1 VVARD
6 MILQQPFYKLC
17 NGIDLVND
25 NQYWI
30 VLINNATRECSA
42 NLVHNLLWLP
52 SLFFFAY
59 EKMNLEVPLESTY
72 VANNLPLQ
80 KI

>member
-1 VVARD
+1 MVAKN

-17 NGIDLVND
+17 IGIDLVND

-30 VLINNATRECSA
+30 VLIKNATRECSA
-42 NLVHNLLWLP
+42 NPVHNFLWLP

-59 EKMNLEVPLESTY
+59 EKMNLEVPFESTY
-72 VANNLPLQ
+72 VVNNLPLQ